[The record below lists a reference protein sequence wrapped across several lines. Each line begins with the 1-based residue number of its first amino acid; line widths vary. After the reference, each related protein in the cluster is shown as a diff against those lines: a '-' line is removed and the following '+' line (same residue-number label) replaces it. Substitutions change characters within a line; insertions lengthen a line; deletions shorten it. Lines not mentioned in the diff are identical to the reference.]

1 MNFAKFLRTPFLQDT
16 SERVPL
22 IRLLFKKIANF
33 TGKLLDN
40 NAERLQQQMNFP
52 EVIKGLKYRD
62 ECLTNDKQVEKT
74 LKPRL
79 H

>member
-1 MNFAKFLRTPFLQDT
+1 MQ
-16 SERVPL
+16 
-22 IRLLFKKIANF
+22 
-33 TGKLLDN
+33 
-40 NAERLQQQMNFP
+40 RLQQQTNFP